1 MKVSVSYLKSKYKK
15 SETIKKI
22 DESIADFLH
31 VDLMDG
37 NYVPEKNFTVGEVIN
52 DLNKVSI
59 PLDVHLM
66 VKNPEKYINK
76 LALLN
81 IEYITFHLEATK
93 NPQKVIELIHDAG
106 INAGIALNPEDDL
119 SLLDD
124 YINDID
130 LILFMSVHPGRGG
143 QEFIPS
149 VCEKI
154 KKINNPNILLSID
167 GGINEESLELLK
179 DINLDIIVSG
189 SFICMSDNFNEKIE
203 YIKNYK

>member
-22 DESIADFLH
+22 DESNADFLH

-52 DLNKVSI
+52 DLCKVSI

-81 IEYITFHLEATK
+81 IEYITFHPKATK
-93 NPQKVIELIHDAG
+93 NPQKVIELIHSAG
-106 INAGIALNPEDDL
+106 INVGIALNPEDDL

-130 LILFMSVHPGRGG
+130 LVLFMSVHPGRGG
-143 QEFIPS
+143 QEFIPD

-154 KKINNPNILLSID
+154 KIFNNPNILLSID

-179 DINLDIIVSG
+179 DINLDMIVSG
-189 SFICMSDNFNEKIE
+189 SFICMNDNFNEKIN